1 MELRFEDW
9 PLNEDEMLFREAYRK
24 GPSSL
29 WEQPMTYSA
38 YEQYRQEGKV
48 VVTTHSNRYRD
59 NTLGA
64 RGVTVEEVAGP
75 IQARLAVHSRYS
87 YPILHNHNYVEI
99 VYVASGQCVNLFE
112 TTSFPMKA
120 GDVCILSPNAM
131 HAISCTRDDTCV
143 LNMMVNRTFFT
154 KQFLHLLRGGKVL
167 VDYLEGILFQRSVS
181 PYILFPTGSDEWLQV
196 LAGRMLAE
204 HTRQR
209 YGYDF
214 SITLLIGQFLLQ
226 VVRDWERSAIVPG
239 RSGNRQNELIVGV
252 LSYLNVHYHEA
263 TLARTASY
271 FGYSPA
277 YLSRVIHEQTGKTFN
292 AIIAQIQMEQ
302 AAKLLQ
308 QGTMSL
314 TQIAHEVGCFDSS
327 HFNRKFKAVFGV
339 SPRVFLERRKT
350 EEG

>member
-154 KQFLHLLRGGKVL
+154 KQFLHLLRGRQ
-167 VDYLEGILFQRSVS
+167 GIGGLSGGDSVPAQRQPLHPL
-181 PYILFPTGSDEWLQV
+181 PYRV
-196 LAGRMLAE
+196 GRMAASSGRADAGGA
-204 HTRQR
+204 HPAA
-209 YGYDF
+209 
-214 SITLLIGQFLLQ
+214 
-226 VVRDWERSAIVPG
+226 VRI
-239 RSGNRQNELIVGV
+239 
-252 LSYLNVHYHEA
+252 
-263 TLARTASY
+263 
-271 FGYSPA
+271 
-277 YLSRVIHEQTGKTFN
+277 
-292 AIIAQIQMEQ
+292 
-302 AAKLLQ
+302 
-308 QGTMSL
+308 
-314 TQIAHEVGCFDSS
+314 
-327 HFNRKFKAVFGV
+327 
-339 SPRVFLERRKT
+339 
-350 EEG
+350 